1 MKLIF
6 SLIFLVSIGM
16 EQQPQLQEM
25 RGLYKQAAEKEEA
38 AERLLKLTGD
48 KKNKGP
54 LTVGYH
60 GVAQMMMAKHVG
72 NPFKKLSYFNRGKD
86 FFSAA
91 IEADPKS
98 LELRFLRFSVQAETP
113 GFLNYKQNL
122 EEDKEILL
130 SGFPAIQD
138 AELREMIRAYLVSS
152 KELSDLEKRK
162 L

>member
-1 MKLIF
+1 MKLIL
-6 SLIFLVSIGM
+6 SLMLFLFIGID
-16 EQQPQLQEM
+16 QQPQLKEM
-25 RGLYKQAAEKEEA
+25 RGLYKQAADNEEA
-38 AERLLKLTGD
+38 AKELLELTEND
-48 KKNKGP
+48 NSAKP
-54 LTVGYH
+54 LKVGYH

-72 NPFKKLSYFNRGKD
+72 NPFKKLSYFNRGKE